1 MGPLNGVRV
10 VEIAGIGPGPF
21 CAMMLADLGADVVRV
36 ERPGGHM
43 GLPMDLM
50 NRGRRSLG
58 VNLKSDAGAELV
70 LKLVANAD
78 VVLEGFRPGVAERLG
93 VGPDACLAR
102 NPKLVYGRITGWGQ
116 SGPIA
121 QRAGHDLNYIAL
133 AGALDPI
140 GPRGGPPIPPLNL
153 VADFGGGGMLLA
165 LGILAAVIEARN
177 TGQGQVVDAAMVD
190 GAALLT
196 TMFHGLSATG
206 MWQDQRGSNLLDGG
220 SPFYSCYETA
230 DGGYMAVGA
239 IEPKFYIQL
248 IHGLGLDPAEMPG
261 QYDQSRWPELRQI
274 LTDVF
279 KGASR
284 DHWAGVFE
292 DMDACVY
299 PVLSLLEAPNHRHNV
314 ARGTFVEIDGVVQ
327 PAPAPRFDKTPTAT
341 PTPPCKPGEHTDMV
355 LKEMGLDEGTIESLR
370 KAGTVG

>member
-1 MGPLNGVRV
+1 
-10 VEIAGIGPGPF
+10 
-21 CAMMLADLGADVVRV
+21 
-36 ERPGGHM
+36 
-43 GLPMDLM
+43 
-50 NRGRRSLG
+50 
-58 VNLKSDAGAELV
+58 
-70 LKLVANAD
+70 
-78 VVLEGFRPGVAERLG
+78 
-93 VGPDACLAR
+93 
-102 NPKLVYGRITGWGQ
+102 
-116 SGPIA
+116 
-121 QRAGHDLNYIAL
+121 
-133 AGALDPI
+133 
-140 GPRGGPPIPPLNL
+140 
-153 VADFGGGGMLLA
+153 
-165 LGILAAVIEARN
+165 
-177 TGQGQVVDAAMVD
+177 MVD

-284 DHWAGVFE
+284 DHWAAVFE